1 MASPSP
7 SFGARSSTEPSSV
20 SPEPGPSKNRA
31 LDKTGNGSKAK
42 PFGADK
48 VEVMELSSGSE
59 DEAVVAKRQ
68 AEEES
73 RKEQRRERYLAV
85 RNAVPEVD
93 PRVVMSMFTDPS
105 YGGNPDLIVGTLL
118 ETNYRLKDGGWK
130 YGYDPK
136 SVLSDDDNGGRRNG
150 NQDELVSTPE
160 RAGAASGGAAR
171 KPMVQKRVRVEPSED
186 EAEDDDE
193 VDQLASD
200 DDHHRQAQD
209 SVEEDDI
216 TKEQAFERAGY
227 WLDVEERGPMDGTYQ
242 KAALNQLFRDYAEY
256 AENHIRDRFESELCG
271 KLYAPTWFELHRL
284 HKSHQ
289 LLKLKSGP
297 RDMDAPIQLPDGTK
311 RARKEIK
318 PSRVLKKEKRWL
330 EAYLDYGGR
339 GLKVKKSPQAS
350 PVKRKKET
358 AEQRRARLSKNK
370 AQSQS
375 KPKKKDAARRDT
387 DDDENADSEAGTSDE
402 DPAPIG
408 KKSSAKGKGKG
419 RDTGNKQ
426 KSKKRHDPFDSDDE
440 ADLRRG
446 HPANSNGWGPGYQNK
461 ASTSSP
467 KGKKSGY
474 IAGSW
479 ATSSSGP
486 FKVKEEEH
494 DWFERLGPGR
504 SLYD

>member
-7 SFGARSSTEPSSV
+7 SVGARSSREPSSV

-48 VEVMELSSGSE
+48 VEVVELSSGSE

-68 AEEES
+68 AEEEA

-85 RNAVPEVD
+85 RNAVPDVD

-150 NQDELVSTPE
+150 SHKLVYTPE
-160 RAGAASGGAAR
+160 RAGATSGGAAR
-171 KPMVQKRVRVEPSED
+171 KAMVKKRVRVEPSED

-200 DDHHRQAQD
+200 DDDHRQAQD

-242 KAALNQLFRDYAEY
+242 KAASVSNFSVPPL
-256 AENHIRDRFESELCG
+256 
-271 KLYAPTWFELHRL
+271 
-284 HKSHQ
+284 
-289 LLKLKSGP
+289 P
-297 RDMDAPIQLPDGTK
+297 RPLAD
-311 RARKEIK
+311 
-318 PSRVLKKEKRWL
+318 
-330 EAYLDYGGR
+330 
-339 GLKVKKSPQAS
+339 
-350 PVKRKKET
+350 T
-358 AEQRRARLSKNK
+358 A
-370 AQSQS
+370 
-375 KPKKKDAARRDT
+375 T
-387 DDDENADSEAGTSDE
+387 
-402 DPAPIG
+402 
-408 KKSSAKGKGKG
+408 
-419 RDTGNKQ
+419 
-426 KSKKRHDPFDSDDE
+426 
-440 ADLRRG
+440 
-446 HPANSNGWGPGYQNK
+446 
-461 ASTSSP
+461 
-467 KGKKSGY
+467 
-474 IAGSW
+474 
-479 ATSSSGP
+479 
-486 FKVKEEEH
+486 
-494 DWFERLGPGR
+494 
-504 SLYD
+504 